1 MYRGSQNLSCRS
13 NRVYYDGF
21 LRSPFSSTRLS
32 LTVMPPRRRL
42 PLAASTAR
50 NTRMASSRCKPG
62 HERVPPRRRIGDEP
76 CEVTDKE
83 EGGRGQGSDDVRR
96 LSFFFKT
103 KSPRRSRVRSNYLV
117 IMLYS
122 TTFQSV
128 PEKPGAGRNLDIGT
142 VCFLTVFM
150 D

>member
-1 MYRGSQNLSCRS
+1 
-13 NRVYYDGF
+13 
-21 LRSPFSSTRLS
+21 
-32 LTVMPPRRRL
+32 
-42 PLAASTAR
+42 
-50 NTRMASSRCKPG
+50 
-62 HERVPPRRRIGDEP
+62 
-76 CEVTDKE
+76 VTDKE

-96 LSFFFKT
+96 LNFLKT
-103 KSPRRSRVRSNYLV
+103 KSPRRSRARSNYLA